1 MDFLS
6 QRAESRHA
14 LMALEILDELAAWH
28 SGGKDRIL
36 KTIHNQHLGVV
47 PKHPDQNSKRF
58 SV

>member
-1 MDFLS
+1 
-6 QRAESRHA
+6 
-14 LMALEILDELAAWH
+14 MALEILDELAAWH